1 MEAEIKFEKAL
12 EQLEKIVEDLEGGN
26 LSLEDAMKKY
36 EEGVKLSR
44 ICSQKL
50 GQAENQIEFLTRAL
64 NGKVDLEPLGGGSEP
79 KSVDRKKGKKT
90 QKDSSSENDLLL
102 S

>member
-1 MEAEIKFEKAL
+1 MEQEIKFEKAL

-44 ICSQKL
+44 LCSQKL
-50 GQAENQIEFLTRAL
+50 GQAENRIEFLTRAL
-64 NGKVDLEPLGGGSEP
+64 NGKVDLEALVSASEGKESP
-79 KSVDRKKGKKT
+79 ERKKSKKA
-90 QKDSSSENDLLL
+90 QKHPS
-102 S
+102 